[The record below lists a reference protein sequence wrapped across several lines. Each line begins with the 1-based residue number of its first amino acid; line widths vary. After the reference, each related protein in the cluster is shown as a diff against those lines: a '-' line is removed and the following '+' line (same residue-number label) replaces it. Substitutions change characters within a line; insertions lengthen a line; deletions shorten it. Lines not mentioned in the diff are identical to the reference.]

1 MWVAGQRIGIF
12 LGLSLL
18 IFAPQAWAQGEEQST
33 LRPVSQDSVLLFP
46 LPERLAASSPSLL
59 AFFRQQIDSPGSNV
73 DLRFHP
79 YFNFYGER
87 MNLYMLQREPANR
100 DGLFYL
106 LVVICLLY
114 AGVRYFYPRYFS
126 NLTKLL
132 LGSSLRSQPL
142 NDTLLQA
149 SLPSWLL
156 NGLFLLTAGLY
167 GAFLLQYFEP
177 APTTS
182 FGALVFFGFL
192 LLAGIYAGKY
202 ILLLLL
208 GWTLRIQSVTQQY
221 LFIVFF
227 VNKVAGI
234 FLLPV
239 LVALAFPFLRHASM
253 VIPFSVGMLVCLLLY
268 RFWISFQQLKREIN
282 VNLFHFFIYLC
293 GFEIAPLLVIFK
305 VILGMAGGNV

>member
-1 MWVAGQRIGIF
+1 MWFACRRLAIG
-12 LGLSLL
+12 LGLLLL
-18 IFAPQAWAQGEEQST
+18 IFPQQVWAQGELLAT
-33 LRPVSQDSVLLFP
+33 PGPVGQDSVLMFP
-46 LPERLAASSPSLL
+46 LPQRLASSSSSTPV
-59 AFFRQQIDSPGSNV
+59 FFQHQIDSLGHNL

-79 YFNFYGER
+79 YYNFYGQG
-87 MNLYMLQREPANR
+87 MNLYMLKREPANR

-114 AGVRYFYPRYFS
+114 AGVKYFYPRYFA

-149 SLPSWLL
+149 SWPSWLL

-177 APTTS
+177 AQTS
-182 FGALVFFGFL
+182 SFRALFLFGFL
-192 LLAGIYAGKY
+192 ILAGIYAGKY
-202 ILLLLL
+202 ILLQLL

-227 VNKVAGI
+227 VNKVTGI

-239 LVALAFPFLRHASM
+239 LVVLAFPFLQHAPV

-268 RFWISFQQLKREIN
+268 RFWISFQQLNREIN

-305 VILGMAGGNV
+305 VILGMARGNV